1 MTTRV
6 RLTYEDYAAL
16 PDDGRRYELHEG
28 ELSVT
33 PSPGTRH
40 QATLLNL
47 AVVLHGHV
55 RTAALGEVFLAPL
68 DCILAQTTIVQPDI
82 VFVDA
87 ARRSVISERGIE
99 GAPTLVV
106 EVISPSTGAI
116 DRRRKLQLYARYAV
130 PYYWIVDPP
139 ARTIEAHAFAHGRYE
154 EAGVLSGVTPASLPP
169 FGDLMLDP
177 GEIWPAA

>member
-33 PSPGTRH
+33 PSPGTSH

-47 AVVLHGHV
+47 AVILHGHV
-55 RTAALGEVFLAPL
+55 RTRELGEVLPAPT
-68 DCILAQTTIVQPDI
+68 DCILEKFTIVQPDI
-82 VFVDA
+82 VFIER

-99 GAPTLVV
+99 GAPALAI
-106 EVISPSTGAI
+106 EVISPSTGTI
-116 DRRRKLQLYARYAV
+116 DRRRKLQLYARYNV

-139 ARTIEAHAFAHGRYE
+139 ARTIEAHRLVRGAYQASGT
-154 EAGVLSGVTPASLPP
+154 LSGSATVSLPP
-169 FGDLMLDP
+169 FPDLVLDP
-177 GEIWPAA
+177 REIWPAP